1 MTQVVPL
8 MHKVPKPSH
17 VGWPCKLAG
26 DKGYSVPWVR
36 EWLGGCGVEA
46 VIARKKTDPPGS
58 VPFDR
63 QAYRRR
69 SVVEQSIG
77 WLKEA
82 RRIGTRFEKYA
93 ANFLGMV
100 KLAFIQ
106 RYLRVLDPSNT
117 A

>member
-1 MTQVVPL
+1 VTQIVPL
-8 MHKVPKPSH
+8 MHKVPKPARM
-17 VGWPCKLAG
+17 GWPGKVAC

-36 EWLGGCGVEA
+36 DWLGSCGIEA
-46 VIARKKTDPPGS
+46 VIARKTTDRPGMR
-58 VPFDR
+58 PFDR
-63 QAYRRR
+63 ETYRRR
-69 SVVEQSIG
+69 SVVEQSVG

-93 ANFLGMV
+93 TNFLGML

-106 RYLRVLDPSNT
+106 RYLRILDPSNT